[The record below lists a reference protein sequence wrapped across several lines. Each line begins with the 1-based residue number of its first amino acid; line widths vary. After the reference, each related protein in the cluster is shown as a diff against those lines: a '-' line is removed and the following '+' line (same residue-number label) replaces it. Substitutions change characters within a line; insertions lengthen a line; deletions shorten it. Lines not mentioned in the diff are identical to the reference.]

1 MDWKW
6 AENSI
11 LNNTS
16 QYRPCKDIFQAVADE
31 LGRYYENK
39 GLKYSHS
46 FPKLVYKDSGIK
58 LEILFASSHS
68 NRKGD
73 YVCFDIFPNFYSVDL
88 KKIGNKGF
96 ILGHVDIFNRY
107 DEINKHKY
115 HFNVYNVTLDDFREI
130 IALIDDVVLPWIED
144 IKTADGVNKMLKRK
158 EGGFYGNSVFRE
170 YSELNFPELIIM

>member
-16 QYRPCKDIFQAVADE
+16 QYRPCKDIFQSMADE

-46 FPKLVYKDSGIK
+46 FPKLVYKDSCIK

-73 YVCFDIFPNFYSVDL
+73 YVCFDFRNNKNEPNICVWSSKDSMEFEPVTFSVA
-88 KKIGNKGF
+88 NSFTEF
-96 ILGHVDIFNRY
+96 IRLL
-107 DEINKHKY
+107 E
-115 HFNVYNVTLDDFREI
+115 
-130 IALIDDVVLPWIED
+130 
-144 IKTADGVNKMLKRK
+144 
-158 EGGFYGNSVFRE
+158 
-170 YSELNFPELIIM
+170 